1 MALTKVGK
9 DGIIGVSNSA
19 DATAIT
25 ITSAEKVGIGVSSP
39 QELLHIKDGSIV
51 VGNGTAS
58 NSSSVGKIGFS
69 TDSSN
74 SRFIGIESFR
84 GGDAANGDLRFHTF
98 GGDSNSGERMKID
111 TAGIMTVLSEGRAVT
126 TNVQQGLGKQWVRV
140 SGAGMAV
147 VDSFNT
153 TSSTDAAQGKATI
166 AIANDM
172 ANTSYAC
179 IFGGDDKQDGGGVF
193 VCNIDQAVAQATTG
207 YGMMNK
213 KQTSGSMTLED
224 ANQNM
229 SCLVCGDLA

>member
-19 DATAIT
+19 DANALFIDSSERVGVGATPNATFGSHLYAQGTPAANKPI
-25 ITSAEKVGIGVSSP
+25 ISAYSQGNSNKAGIGI
-39 QELLHIKDGSIV
+39 LNDA
-51 VGNGTAS
+51 GNRG
-58 NSSSVGKIGFS
+58 IW
-69 TDSSN
+69 TDSNDFLLTTSYEGN
-74 SRFIGIESFR
+74 S
-84 GGDAANGDLRFHTF
+84 AVH
-98 GGDSNSGERMKID
+98 MKID
-111 TAGIMTVLSEGRAVT
+111 TNGIITILSEGRAVT

-193 VCNIDQAVAQATTG
+193 VCNIDQAVSQATTG

-213 KQTSGSMTLED
+213 KFNGSLTLED

>member
-126 TNVQQGLGKQWVRV
+126 TSVQQGLAKVWTQFNGTSTV
-140 SGAGMAV
+140 AL
-147 VDSFNT
+147 VDSFNIG
-153 TSSTDAAQGKATI
+153 SLTDRGTGDYDLAFT
-166 AIANDM
+166 NDM
-172 ANTSYAC
+172 AGNTWAAGMNGSLNRSAGVTHC
-179 IFGGDDKQDGGGVF
+179 VITGQDSAAGILNVRCDRNNG
-193 VCNIDQAVAQATTG
+193 TG
-207 YGMMNK
+207 ADF
-213 KQTSGSMTLED
+213 THVE
-224 ANQNM
+224 AII
-229 SCLVCGDLA
+229 CGDLA